1 MMVMVMMM
9 LRQCLDGDA
18 MVMASW
24 RLKLTRCQFSPQ
36 RRHGRQLLL
45 RDIWISELY
54 FAASV
59 NVFFW
64 WWQGVSKMILNW
76 VFYWVGS
83 SILIWSQRLLV
94 FTAGFYVVYLCS
106 RCICICIA
114 QGLAFF
120 LAYGSLHCK
129 EAQVSQHEGGVWNIY
144 TPRHVV
150 PTIAYPVFCILYLL
164 YCPHCISCISIS
176 SVL

>member
-1 MMVMVMMM
+1 MMVIMMVVTVMM
-9 LRQCLDGDA
+9 
-18 MVMASW
+18 MASW
-24 RLKLTRCQFSPQ
+24 RLKLARCQFSPQ

-45 RDIWISELY
+45 RDIWISEQN

-64 WWQGVSKMILNW
+64 WWHGISKMILNW

-83 SILIWSQRLLV
+83 SILNWSQRLLV
-94 FTAGFYVVYLCS
+94 FTAGCSTSCICVPEVFVFVLCS
-106 RCICICIA
+106 LSPSSSRM
-114 QGLAFF
+114 
-120 LAYGSLHCK
+120 
-129 EAQVSQHEGGVWNIY
+129 EVSIVRRHQHEGGVWNIY

-164 YCPHCISCISIS
+164 YGPHCFFCISIS